1 MIEKGITEIENAL
14 EKAVR
19 RDCSSNVTVSFS
31 GGIDSTLVA
40 YLAKKHTDVE
50 LIAVGIEDS
59 HDIEAAKSA
68 AKLIDSDLSIITMN
82 GDDMLTEA
90 AVLQKK
96 LNLTQFEVGFMLP
109 FWMVA
114 KNAKNP
120 IIMCG
125 QGADEVFGGYARFR
139 ESKEDTNLSEET
151 QSLLKIIPVREE
163 KIALLFGLELS
174 CPYLSEE
181 VIESSKLF
189 SQNELIGINGKEK
202 LREAA
207 INLGLPS
214 EIAHRKK
221 KAAQYG
227 SGSQRTLKKKMKY
240 EINFELKFDTN
251 KIAKSI
257 KKATDPENEGWVE
270 SVVKDNVMKS
280 KVRAASMGSL
290 KEAAEDFMACVSVA
304 ESILKK

>member
-82 GDDMLTEA
+82 GDDILTEA

-109 FWMVA
+109 FWMAA
-114 KNAKNP
+114 KNSKNP
-120 IIMCG
+120 ILMCS

-151 QSLLKIIPVREE
+151 QSLLKISPVREE
-163 KIALLFGLELS
+163 KIALLFVLELS

-240 EINFELKFDTN
+240 EINFELKFDTY